1 MDSEAKIADAL
12 HFALRGRR
20 QIAPGARAST
30 YFGRSRDTAA
40 FEQGMDHWCLDGY
53 DETRIH
59 LVIRGVTGRPQ
70 TYRSSTDLQSCP
82 QTYKVVHRLT
92 GPYTDLQ
99 GRPQTCRVVHRLIR
113 SSMSRRYHVPSY
125 AQYGDRLTFFLHHQ
139 HVLSRILFSFRLAET
154 KLLTTPYSIPVP
166 KDSKCVF

>member
-70 TYRSSTDLQSCP
+70 TYRSSTDLQ
-82 QTYKVVHRLT
+82 VVHRLT
-92 GPYTDLQ
+92 KLSTDLQ
-99 GRPQTCRVVHRLIR
+99 GRPQTHRAVHRPTRSSTDLQGRTQTYKVVHEPQVSCTFLRAVRR
-113 SSMSRRYHVPSY
+113 SPHFLSAPSTCIVPYPFLFPFSRN
-125 AQYGDRLTFFLHHQ
+125 
-139 HVLSRILFSFRLAET
+139 
-154 KLLTTPYSIPVP
+154 KTTDNPL
-166 KDSKCVF
+166 